1 MNLASAMPTIFMKPT
16 EKIPKSKNIKFYQCP
31 VYYYPIRE
39 GTRENPSFLFE
50 MSVPMN
56 PEYDESFFIKRG
68 TACLLNLG
76 D

>member
-1 MNLASAMPTIFMKPT
+1 MSLASALPTIYMKPS
-16 EKIPKSKNIKFYQCP
+16 ENKPGKRGHKNYQCP

-39 GTRENPSFLFE
+39 GVRENPSFLFE
-50 MSVPMN
+50 MNVPMN
-56 PEYDESFFIKRG
+56 PELDEAFFIKRG